1 MTKHLRQ
8 VLLLLIIYFE
18 IGSLCN
24 GERGDNMIKI
34 SDLRARDVV
43 NILDGKKLGNI
54 IDIDLD
60 LENGRVISLVLPGR
74 TRGFSIFSKRED
86 IVVPW
91 NKIIRI
97 GRDVV
102 LVEVPVANDME
113 LYRRDYLLDEE
124 NY

>member
-1 MTKHLRQ
+1 
-8 VLLLLIIYFE
+8 
-18 IGSLCN
+18 
-24 GERGDNMIKI
+24 MIKI
-34 SDLRARDVV
+34 SDLRARDVI

-60 LENGRVISLVLPGR
+60 LENGKVVALILPGR
-74 TRGFSIFSKRED
+74 TRGFSIFSRRED

-91 NKIIRI
+91 EKIIRI

-102 LVEVPVANDME
+102 LVEVPIANE
-113 LYRRDYLLDEE
+113 IEAYRRDRDYYIDDE

>member
-1 MTKHLRQ
+1 
-8 VLLLLIIYFE
+8 
-18 IGSLCN
+18 
-24 GERGDNMIKI
+24 MIKI
-34 SDLRARDVV
+34 SDLRARDVI

-60 LENGRVISLVLPGR
+60 LENGKVISLILPGR

-86 IVVPW
+86 VIVPW
-91 NKIIRI
+91 EKIIRI

-102 LVEVPVANDME
+102 LVEVPIANDMDT
-113 LYRRDYLLDEE
+113 YRRDYLFDEE